1 MARLPGLTPHREDRP
16 KVGGR
21 NKSRVLVDG
30 PDIRPQRLSPVAAP
44 VNTYARPPAP
54 PSTNRWLQ
62 LADAL
67 SSISPSLNNLLQ
79 YQAEKSRQ
87 EAEDLAN
94 RRLGGMSFEEAQRAV
109 KEGTIP
115 EMANPWFKA
124 AFMKQFGERL
134 AHQRASEIATL
145 YETEFDKDNGNFD
158 EFVAQRMKA
167 DLDAF
172 GDNKFFT
179 SSYLNVMSR
188 FNAQAQAKH
197 QQYLTTRTKEDT
209 FQGVYETFLG
219 TARQM
224 IEEGASPD
232 EIAKALREKY
242 EGNRKLLNV
251 PYKEQDREM
260 LRVAQALAEE
270 GRYDIVQAL
279 LTSERT
285 AADGTKLGPLAN
297 NREFAADAARILQRA
312 ERVMFDNNEKASFD
326 QRMRFFDQ
334 SLAGTLNR
342 EELIEWH
349 KANPGALTDAQ
360 VQALLNR
367 NESVVLKLKEEAE
380 RQREKL
386 LLQQQSARSH
396 EALEQADLEAAENG
410 LAPFLEDGVVLD
422 ENGEPKIISA
432 DQRRERLAHNLVQ
445 RIQEKIDSG
454 QITPEQGFEAEV
466 KVFTANN
473 LKNPRWEEVLAAGG
487 ISAATF
493 AISGGEVPPALK
505 DGAELYMKLHAQN
518 PRLLQKHV
526 PDAAAMDFY
535 EAYRIAKQYGRMND
549 NQAYQHAATLTN
561 DPDKYESVYMRQR
574 YDDIDKAVKDLQSN
588 GFVRFFGL
596 GTPPAD
602 NAGYVGNEISRIA
615 RFYARSGLGS
625 EKALEEASKRFK
637 DTHRQI
643 NGWWIYTAD
652 RDIPPD
658 FERLVQNALEDYA
671 KEFGESEGVEASDLT
686 IRPATNGTG
695 AWQIVNRYTGAPV
708 EHSERRYITNR
719 SLIES
724 ERDRIDQRR
733 KELIEQTNHE
743 NETRYDPWLVINEN
757 TYIGPFLSNP
767 SKEEQEF
774 VRRRAKEIYQ
784 ERQKR

>member
-1 MARLPGLTPHREDRP
+1 
-16 KVGGR
+16 
-21 NKSRVLVDG
+21 
-30 PDIRPQRLSPVAAP
+30 
-44 VNTYARPPAP
+44 
-54 PSTNRWLQ
+54 
-62 LADAL
+62 
-67 SSISPSLNNLLQ
+67 
-79 YQAEKSRQ
+79 
-87 EAEDLAN
+87 
-94 RRLGGMSFEEAQRAV
+94 
-109 KEGTIP
+109 
-115 EMANPWFKA
+115 
-124 AFMKQFGERL
+124 
-134 AHQRASEIATL
+134 
-145 YETEFDKDNGNFD
+145 
-158 EFVAQRMKA
+158 
-167 DLDAF
+167 
-172 GDNKFFT
+172 
-179 SSYLNVMSR
+179 
-188 FNAQAQAKH
+188 
-197 QQYLTTRTKEDT
+197 
-209 FQGVYETFLG
+209 
-219 TARQM
+219 
-224 IEEGASPD
+224 
-232 EIAKALREKY
+232 
-242 EGNRKLLNV
+242 
-251 PYKEQDREM
+251 
-260 LRVAQALAEE
+260 
-270 GRYDIVQAL
+270 
-279 LTSERT
+279 
-285 AADGTKLGPLAN
+285 
-297 NREFAADAARILQRA
+297 
-312 ERVMFDNNEKASFD
+312 
-326 QRMRFFDQ
+326 
-334 SLAGTLNR
+334 
-342 EELIEWH
+342 
-349 KANPGALTDAQ
+349 
-360 VQALLNR
+360 
-367 NESVVLKLKEEAE
+367 
-380 RQREKL
+380 
-386 LLQQQSARSH
+386 
-396 EALEQADLEAAENG
+396 
-410 LAPFLEDGVVLD
+410 
-422 ENGEPKIISA
+422 
-432 DQRRERLAHNLVQ
+432 
-445 RIQEKIDSG
+445 
-454 QITPEQGFEAEV
+454 
-466 KVFTANN
+466 
-473 LKNPRWEEVLAAGG
+473 
-487 ISAATF
+487 
-493 AISGGEVPPALK
+493 
-505 DGAELYMKLHAQN
+505 
-518 PRLLQKHV
+518 
-526 PDAAAMDFY
+526 
-535 EAYRIAKQYGRMND
+535 MND